1 MGKKTS
7 PLGGKK
13 GIQLGR
19 AIIKDRFGKGK
30 GKSRKGDPT
39 MLHTSEL
46 DDGYDWGRLNLQSVT
61 EQSQLDEFLA
71 TAELAGTEFAAEKL
85 NVTFA
90 KTQATY
96 GLLSAEEKSKVKLA
110 QAQNAANLK
119 IPRRPLW
126 DRTTSGEELQQLER
140 EAFLAWRKGLS
151 ELQEIEGVTL
161 TPYEKNLD
169 FWRQLW
175 RVIERSDVVVQ
186 IVDARN
192 PMLFRCEDL
201 ERYVVETSQEK
212 MNLILIN
219 KADFLSEKQRQL
231 WAEYFDSINLPVAFF
246 SALEENQNNQ
256 LRKLK
261 LLEEEEEITEE
272 EIEGEGEYENEDEE
286 ENEEEEEIE
295 EEDAHEEDTN
305 VCEDGNQNDKQD
317 EKCSAVK
324 NKPDT
329 NQQITEKK
337 ISTSVEQAK
346 DTKNSLPIKDQSDPL
361 KIGSPTKNSTR
372 LLSGA
377 ELVEL
382 FKNIHKGRKVQEG
395 RSVVGLVGYPNVG
408 KSSTI
413 NSLLT
418 YKKVS
423 VSATPGKTKHFQT
436 INIDDDL
443 ILCDCP
449 GLVMPSFVSTK
460 HEMVIWGIL
469 PIDQMRDHVGPVNLI
484 ASLIPRSILE
494 STYGIFI
501 PKPSEGEDA
510 NRSPTSEEL
519 LNAYGFMRGFM
530 TARGLPDNPRASRY
544 ILKDFVQGKLLY
556 CNPPPETDAS
566 EFQEFTRANRSR
578 PLKPTATPTPFQLR
592 VTKTNYNNSQSIDQA
607 FFSQSLSTAHSKGRA
622 STPGETHTKGVTA
635 NLNFPGSCSNLNEL
649 GDKPWKK
656 HNKKHKR
663 EKLRRVYAHLDQ

>member
-19 AIIKDRFGKGK
+19 AIIKDRFGKGR
-30 GKSRKGDPT
+30 GKNRKGDPT

-96 GLLSAEEKSKVKLA
+96 GLLSAEEKKKVK
-110 QAQNAANLK
+110 QAQVQNASHLK

-201 ERYVVETSQEK
+201 ERYVVETSKEK

-219 KADFLSEKQRQL
+219 KADFLSEKQRQH
-231 WAEYFDSINLPVAFF
+231 WAEYFDTVNLPVAFF

-256 LRKLK
+256 LHVEESEEQ
-261 LLEEEEEITEE
+261 EEECRDVKHESVTEIKVTEGVTE
-272 EIEGEGEYENEDEE
+272 PTADQTKKDESE
-286 ENEEEEEIE
+286 Q
-295 EEDAHEEDTN
+295 
-305 VCEDGNQNDKQD
+305 G
-317 EKCSAVK
+317 
-324 NKPDT
+324 NKPNSSEDSV
-329 NQQITEKK
+329 K
-337 ISTSVEQAK
+337 I
-346 DTKNSLPIKDQSDPL
+346 
-361 KIGSPTKNSTR
+361 KNSTR
-372 LLSGA
+372 LLSGI
-377 ELVEL
+377 ELIEL
-382 FKNIHKGRKVQEG
+382 FKTIHKGRKVQEG

-436 INIDDDL
+436 LNIDDDL
-443 ILCDCP
+443 MLCDCP

-460 HEMVIWGIL
+460 HEMIIWGIL

-510 NRSPTSEEL
+510 TRPPTSEEL

-530 TARGLPDNPRASRY
+530 TARGLPDNPRSSRH

-556 CNPPPETDAS
+556 CNPPPEIEAG
-566 EFQEFTRANRSR
+566 EFQEYTRAGKSR
-578 PLKPTATPTPFQLR
+578 PLKTTAAPTPFQLR
-592 VTKTNYNNSQSIDQA
+592 VTKTNYNNAQSIDQA
-607 FFSQSLSTAHSKGRA
+607 FFSQSLSIAHSKGRA
-622 STPGETHTKGVTA
+622 STPGETHTKGVAA
-635 NLNFPGSCSNLNEL
+635 NSNFPGSCTTLNES
-649 GDKPWKK
+649 DKPWKK

>member
-30 GKSRKGDPT
+30 GKNRKGDPT

-96 GLLSAEEKSKVKLA
+96 GLLSAEEKTKVKLA

-256 LRKLK
+256 LQ
-261 LLEEEEEITEE
+261 EIIEE
-272 EIEGEGEYENEDEE
+272 EIEDEGENEDEE
-286 ENEEEEEIE
+286 ENEEEEEDTDE
-295 EEDAHEEDTN
+295 DKEEDAEEDEHAHEEDN
-305 VCEDGNQNDKQD
+305 NDDSSPLQMG
-317 EKCSAVK
+317 S
-324 NKPDT
+324 
-329 NQQITEKK
+329 QI
-337 ISTSVEQAK
+337 
-346 DTKNSLPIKDQSDPL
+346 
-361 KIGSPTKNSTR
+361 KNSTR

-460 HEMVIWGIL
+460 HEMIIWGIL

-501 PKPSEGEDA
+501 PKPSEGEDT
-510 NRSPTSEEL
+510 NRPPTSEEL

-530 TARGLPDNPRASRY
+530 TARGLPDNPRSSRH

-566 EFQEFTRANRSR
+566 EFQEFTKANRNR
-578 PLKPTATPTPFQLR
+578 PVKPTATPTPFQLR

-622 STPGETHTKGVTA
+622 STPGETHTKGVTS